1 MKQWLR
7 RITALVLA
15 AATLVTVAAAAEGD
29 VPESGGRAARW
40 LLQWTMGSWLPGDG
54 LSLATV
60 LTLRQSPMLL
70 SAREA
75 IAQASDTPEPDTP
88 SDETPDAPEPSDTPE
103 PEDGPLPQTP
113 RAALA
118 FQDNGVPSQ
127 TVKITNKAG
136 YTVVRGVC
144 IKNGSN
150 KTLDAAALAEE
161 GFAACLTDDAPQ
173 VLILHTHGS
182 EAYTMPAGHDY
193 VSTGTCRTSDTTK
206 NVVRVGDEIA
216 SVLSGYGISV
226 LHDRTLYDDPLYEGA
241 YGRSVEG
248 IEAYLEK
255 YPSISFILDIHRD
268 AVEDAQHRQYKLIS
282 LEDPNAAQLSFIMG
296 SNHDGC
302 HHGGLSHGAA
312 APHAAELQLSP
323 AQVPGLHA
331 GGGGRGGQ
339 LPGRGPQQR
348 PHLRRR
354 LRPGAAG
361 HEGITSSRAIG
372 TLRPALDT
380 KGSPGH
386 PLRGSLHSFSRR
398 CLAL

>member
-7 RITALVLA
+7 RIAALVLA
-15 AATLVTVAAAAEGD
+15 AATLVTVAAAAERD
-29 VPESGGRAARW
+29 VPESGGSAARW

-103 PEDGPLPQTP
+103 PEDGSLPQTP

-255 YPSISFILDIHRD
+255 YSSISFILDIHRD

-296 SNHDGC
+296 SNHDGWQEN
-302 HHGGLSHGAA
+302 LKLAVAVSEAITA
-312 APHAAELQLSP
+312 DYPT
-323 AQVPGLHA
+323 VM
-331 GGGGRGGQ
+331 
-339 LPGRGPQQR
+339 R
-348 PHLRRR
+348 PITLRNSNYNQHKS
-354 LRPGAAG
+354 LGSMLVEVGAAG
-361 HEGITSSRAIG
+361 NSLDEALNSARIFADAFAQV
-372 TLRPALDT
+372 LLDT
-380 KGSPGH
+380 K
-386 PLRGSLHSFSRR
+386 
-398 CLAL
+398 A

>member
-7 RITALVLA
+7 RGMALVLA
-15 AATLVTVAAAAEGD
+15 ALTLVTVAAASDGSETR
-29 VPESGGRAARW
+29 GGSAAKW
-40 LLQWTMGSWLPGDG
+40 LLQWSLGDWLPVDG
-54 LSLATV
+54 LSLPAM
-60 LTLRQSPMLL
+60 LALYQSPTLL
-70 SAREA
+70 AARAEVSAA
-75 IAQASDTPEPDTP
+75 PQAEPETPQPSEPTETDTPAV
-88 SDETPDAPEPSDTPE
+88 SA
-103 PEDGPLPQTP
+103 PLPVTP

-127 TVKITNKAG
+127 TVNITNKAG

-150 KTLDAAALAEE
+150 KTLDAAALAKE
-161 GFAACLTDDAPQ
+161 GFAAHLTDESPQ

-182 EAYTMPAGHDY
+182 EAYTMPAGLDY
-193 VSTGTCRTSDTTK
+193 VSTGTCRTSDTNK

-296 SNHDGC
+296 SNHDGWQEN
-302 HHGGLSHGAA
+302 LKLAVAVSEAITA
-312 APHAAELQLSP
+312 DYPT
-323 AQVPGLHA
+323 VM
-331 GGGGRGGQ
+331 
-339 LPGRGPQQR
+339 R
-348 PHLRRR
+348 PITLRNSNYNQHKS
-354 LRPGAAG
+354 LGSMLVEVGAAG
-361 HEGITSSRAIG
+361 NSLDE
-372 TLRPALDT
+372 ALNSARIFADGFAKVLLNT
-380 KGSPGH
+380 K
-386 PLRGSLHSFSRR
+386 
-398 CLAL
+398 AQ